1 LAKGDRAVRRV
12 SLSGDIYPA
21 DFIRLLNGGDFMS
34 LSDDT
39 PPLSSSDFS
48 HGKAGQGR
56 QCAEKYNHLFSGTE
70 LAIILQLLIHLFMI
84 APPGGKELIKSE

>member
-1 LAKGDRAVRRV
+1 M
-12 SLSGDIYPA
+12 SPSGDIYLA
-21 DFIRLLNGGDFMS
+21 DFIRLLNRCDFVS

-48 HGKAGQGR
+48 HGEAGQGR
-56 QCAEKYNHLFSGTE
+56 QYAEKYNHLFSGTE

-84 APPGGKELIKSE
+84 APPGGKELIKPE